1 MCERPNCRCCAIARR
16 LLAQKTEL
24 MRRLEE
30 RLKKATEAGPR
41 RPDLRRAS

>member
-24 MRRLEE
+24 IRRLEA
-30 RLKKATEAGPR
+30 RLKKTTESGPG